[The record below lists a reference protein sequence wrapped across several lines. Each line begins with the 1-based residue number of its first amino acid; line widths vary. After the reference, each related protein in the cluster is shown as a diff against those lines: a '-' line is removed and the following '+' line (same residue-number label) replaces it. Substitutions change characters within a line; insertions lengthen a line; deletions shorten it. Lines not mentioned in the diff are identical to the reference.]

1 MLKLV
6 RAEPPVSAT
15 PALADLASAHPD
27 AQRPALLVRVWDP
40 VVRLFHWSLV
50 AGFAT
55 AWFSANRAEDL
66 HTVVGYAA
74 AGLILLRLVWGVLGT
89 RYARFAS
96 FVKGPVGITRYVL
109 AILKGS
115 EARYVGHNPA
125 GGAMVLALMAGVLGL
140 GVTGWMQFTDAYY
153 GEDWVTNLHSLIA
166 HGLLVLIGLHL
177 GGVALASLRHHE
189 NLVRAMITG
198 RKRQAQGNDIA

>member
-6 RAEPPVSAT
+6 KAEPPVSADPGAYQT
-15 PALADLASAHPD
+15 P
-27 AQRPALLVRVWDP
+27 LLVRVWDP

-50 AGFAT
+50 VGFAV

-66 HTVVGYAA
+66 HTWVGYAA
-74 AGLILLRLVWGVLGT
+74 GGLILLRLIWGVVGT
-89 RYARFAS
+89 RYARFSS
-96 FVKGPVGITRYVL
+96 FVKGPTGIARYLL

-115 EARYVGHNPA
+115 EARYIGHNPA

-140 GVTGWMQFTDAYY
+140 VVTGWMQFTDAYY

-166 HGLLVLIGLHL
+166 HGLLVLIVVHL

-198 RKRQAQGNDIA
+198 RKRTAQGDDIA